1 MFGNRRADPN
11 ASTFSSNAGNR
22 SDNRT
27 SWSGKYSG
35 GVGGMTVKKGGLPRW
50 LPAVTAVL
58 LVIVIALSSVGI
70 PAITFK
76 AQSEKTFINRMLTE
90 CNDAL
95 NLANGL
101 SRSGGAESAATLG
114 RIRAYIHAIDT
125 INEVRNTVTGGGYFI
140 PPYVFTELYSII
152 DSYSNNLKLG
162 SATMYD
168 LTALVTGLENLRS
181 MIIALQ

>member
-1 MFGNRRADPN
+1 MFGNRKADPN

-27 SWSGKYSG
+27 SWSGRYSG
-35 GVGGMTVKKGGLPRW
+35 GVGGMTVNKGGLPRW
-50 LPAVTAVL
+50 LPAVTAALVVVVL
-58 LVIVIALSSVGI
+58 ALGIIGI
-70 PAITFK
+70 PAITFRM
-76 AQSEKTFINRMLTE
+76 QSEETFVNRMLTE

-95 NLANGL
+95 SLANGL

-114 RIRAYIHAIDT
+114 RIRAYIHAVDA
-125 INEVRNTVTGGGYFI
+125 INEVRNTITGGGYFVQ
-140 PPYVFTELYSII
+140 PQVFTELYGVI

-162 SATMYD
+162 SATMQD

-181 MIIALQ
+181 MILLLQ